1 MLLFDGGLTA
11 TDPSGVT
18 LNGTV
23 RTSGDAVS
31 LGDGNTALTLAGTT
45 SIIDTTNNGGTAAGR
60 ASPWAGRWM
69 ARWPTRRA

>member
-1 MLLFDGGLTA
+1 MLNGGATITNAVSFAYTGTLTLGNDAADVLLFDGGLTA

-31 LGDGNTALTLAGTT
+31 LGDGNTW
-45 SIIDTTNNGGTAAGR
+45 R
-60 ASPWAGRWM
+60 
-69 ARWPTRRA
+69 